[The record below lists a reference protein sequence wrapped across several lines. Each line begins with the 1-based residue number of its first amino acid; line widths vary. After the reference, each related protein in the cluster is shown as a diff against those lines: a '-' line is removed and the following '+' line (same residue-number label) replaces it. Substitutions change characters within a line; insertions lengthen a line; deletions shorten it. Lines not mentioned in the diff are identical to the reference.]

1 MNKDLEYAKKFQ
13 VVSKNKYWHATGRRK
28 TSSVNARIIE
38 GTGKIII
45 NGFGP
50 NDYFCKNTATET
62 VLEPAKLLGLDK
74 KFDFSL
80 LAKGGGITGQLDA
93 AKLAIARV
101 LIKNNPEDAVTLRKS
116 GFLTRDSRKVE
127 RKKPGLKKARRAPQ
141 WNKR

>member
-1 MNKDLEYAKKFQ
+1 MNKDLEFFKKFQ
-13 VVSKNKYWHATGRRK
+13 IISKNKYWHATGRRK
-28 TSSVNARIIE
+28 ESSVNARIIE

-45 NGFGP
+45 NGLSP
-50 NDYFCKNTATET
+50 SNYFCKPDASDII
-62 VLEPAKLLGLDK
+62 LESAKLLGLDK
-74 KFDFSL
+74 KFDYSL

-93 AKLAIARV
+93 SRLAIAKV
-101 LIKNNPEDAVTLRKS
+101 LLKNNPENSTTLKKS